1 MSVHTCFHTDLR
13 GPNVPVRTITQKY
26 KKKRQKQII
35 EGDVPFH
42 HDRSKLTEVDVDGF
56 KDSVLPKMTKKTN
69 FFLLKCSKD
78 ETTSP

>member
-26 KKKRQKQII
+26 IKKRQKQIT

-69 FFLLKCSKD
+69 FFFTKMQQR
-78 ETTSP
+78 